1 MDAREFLKEAEALSK
16 KIIVTID
23 GPAGAGKSTTAK
35 AVAEKTGLPYLDTGA
50 LYRAVAWKLDKE
62 GVAPEDG
69 EKIAETLKDFKIEVA
84 GGKVTANGEDVTR
97 AIRTARVDSIVS
109 AYAARPE
116 VRDALTGFQRAQA
129 ANGLVADGRDMGT
142 VIFPDAEL
150 KIFLTASAEERA
162 RRRCAER
169 EAKGESADYDEI
181 LKQVIERDRYD
192 MTREIA
198 PLRPAQGCVI
208 LDSTD
213 MSAAEVVDA
222 IASLAKEIEA
232 QENR

>member
-1 MDAREFLKEAEALSK
+1 MSK

-84 GGKVTANGEDVTR
+84 GGKVTADGEDVTR

-116 VRDALTGFQRAQA
+116 VRDALAGFQRAQA

-150 KIFLTASAEERA
+150 KIFLTASAEEPA

-213 MSAAEVVDA
+213 MSASEVVDA

>member
-1 MDAREFLKEAEALSK
+1 MSK

-84 GGKVTANGEDVTR
+84 GGKVTADGEDVTL

-116 VRDALTGFQRAQA
+116 VRDALAGFQRAQA

>member
-1 MDAREFLKEAEALSK
+1 MSK

-35 AVAEKTGLPYLDTGA
+35 AVAEKTRLPYLDTGA

-84 GGKVTANGEDVTR
+84 GGKVTADGEDVTR

>member
-1 MDAREFLKEAEALSK
+1 MSK

-69 EKIAETLKDFKIEVA
+69 EKITETLKDFKIEVA

-116 VRDALTGFQRAQA
+116 VRDALAGFQRAQA

-150 KIFLTASAEERA
+150 KIFLTASVEERA

-213 MSAAEVVDA
+213 MSASEVVDA

>member
-1 MDAREFLKEAEALSK
+1 MSK

-69 EKIAETLKDFKIEVA
+69 EKIAETLKDFEIEVA
-84 GGKVTANGEDVTR
+84 GGKVTADGEDVTR

-116 VRDALTGFQRAQA
+116 VRDALAGFQRAQA

>member
-1 MDAREFLKEAEALSK
+1 MLKEAESLSK

-62 GVAPEDG
+62 GVAPEEG
-69 EKIAETLKDFKIEVA
+69 GKISETLKNFTISIA
-84 GGKVTANGEDVTR
+84 GGKVNADGEDVTQ
-97 AIRTARVDSIVS
+97 AIRTAHVDSIVS

-116 VRDALTGFQRAQA
+116 VRDALAGFQRAQA
-129 ANGLVADGRDMGT
+129 ADGLVADGRDMGT
-142 VIFPDAEL
+142 VIFPEADL

-169 EAKGESADYDEI
+169 EAKGEIADYDEI
-181 LKQVIERDRYD
+181 LKQVVERDRYD

>member
-1 MDAREFLKEAEALSK
+1 MSK
-16 KIIVTID
+16 RIIVTID

-84 GGKVTANGEDVTR
+84 GGKVTADGEDVTR

-116 VRDALTGFQRAQA
+116 VRAALAGFQRAQA

>member
-1 MDAREFLKEAEALSK
+1 MSK

-213 MSAAEVVDA
+213 MSASEVVDA

>member
-1 MDAREFLKEAEALSK
+1 MSK

-69 EKIAETLKDFKIEVA
+69 EKIVETLKDFKIEVA
-84 GGKVTANGEDVTR
+84 GGKVTADGEDVTR

-198 PLRPAQGCVI
+198 PLRPSQGCVI

>member
-1 MDAREFLKEAEALSK
+1 MLKEAESLSK

-69 EKIAETLKDFKIEVA
+69 GKISETLKNFTISIA
-84 GGKVTANGEDVTR
+84 GGKVNADGEDVTQ
-97 AIRTARVDSIVS
+97 AIRTAHVDSIVS

-129 ANGLVADGRDMGT
+129 ADGLVADGRDMGT
-142 VIFPDAEL
+142 VIFPEADL

-181 LKQVIERDRYD
+181 LKQVVERDRYD

>member
-1 MDAREFLKEAEALSK
+1 MSK

-84 GGKVTANGEDVTR
+84 GGKVTADGEDVTR

-142 VIFPDAEL
+142 VVFPEAQL

>member
-1 MDAREFLKEAEALSK
+1 MSK

-62 GVAPEDG
+62 GVAPEEG
-69 EKIAETLKDFKIEVA
+69 EKISETLKKFKISIA
-84 GGKVTANGEDVTR
+84 CGKVTADGEDVTQ
-97 AIRTARVDSIVS
+97 AIRTAHVDSIVS

-129 ANGLVADGRDMGT
+129 ADGLVADGRDMGT

-169 EAKGESADYDEI
+169 EAKGESACYEEI

>member
-84 GGKVTANGEDVTR
+84 GGKVTADGEDVTR

-116 VRDALTGFQRAQA
+116 VRDALAGFQRAQA

-213 MSAAEVVDA
+213 MSASEVVDA

>member
-1 MDAREFLKEAEALSK
+1 MSK

-84 GGKVTANGEDVTR
+84 GGKVTADGEDVTR

-116 VRDALTGFQRAQA
+116 VRDALAGFQRAQA
-129 ANGLVADGRDMGT
+129 SNGLVADGRDMGT

>member
-1 MDAREFLKEAEALSK
+1 MSK
-16 KIIVTID
+16 RIIVTID

-84 GGKVTANGEDVTR
+84 GGKVTADSEDVTQD
-97 AIRTARVDSIVS
+97 IRTARVDSIVS

>member
-1 MDAREFLKEAEALSK
+1 MSK

-69 EKIAETLKDFKIEVA
+69 DKIAETLKDFKIEVA
-84 GGKVTANGEDVTR
+84 GGKVTADGEDVTR

-116 VRDALTGFQRAQA
+116 VRDALAGFQRAQA

-213 MSAAEVVDA
+213 MSASEVVDA